1 MGADS
6 HVLEKGPAK
15 TNVGIETQGL
25 STPPYFIPFLCALIT
40 TWIADKTQQR
50 RLMLISISFV
60 ATTAGVRYFA
70 VFLATSGVFSTIPNI
85 LAWSLIH
92 APNRQ
97 RSDMRRGTS
106 LVLII
111 VVEPCGSVLSSRIYP
126 TNEGP
131 HFIKGQSVCA
141 AFIFSTTFLAFTLSF
156 LLIRNNMQLGR
167 KQGDVV
173 DRDQRRHYNPFDY
186 SGSRF
191 ATLSRSL

>member
-1 MGADS
+1 
-6 HVLEKGPAK
+6 
-15 TNVGIETQGL
+15 
-25 STPPYFIPFLCALIT
+25 
-40 TWIADKTQQR
+40 
-50 RLMLISISFV
+50 
-60 ATTAGVRYFA
+60 
-70 VFLATSGVFSTIPNI
+70 
-85 LAWSLIH
+85 
-92 APNRQ
+92 
-97 RSDMRRGTS
+97 MRRGTS

-173 DRDQRRHYNPFDY
+173 DRDQRRVPPQLRTMVLISSTYYKAGRCVRH
-186 SGSRF
+186 
-191 ATLSRSL
+191 TKKISRSAIYG